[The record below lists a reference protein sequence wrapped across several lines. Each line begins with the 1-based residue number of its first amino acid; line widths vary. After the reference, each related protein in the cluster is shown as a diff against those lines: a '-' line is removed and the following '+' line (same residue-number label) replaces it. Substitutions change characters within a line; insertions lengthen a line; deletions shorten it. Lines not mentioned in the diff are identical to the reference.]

1 MKILLESDAVHGA
14 EQGPAGNLPE
24 DNDAEGDVMADVVL
38 HNNPLLSSVE
48 WLTIESILFVK

>member
-14 EQGPAGNLPE
+14 EQGSAGNLPE

-38 HNNPLLSSVE
+38 HNNPPFEFRGVANNRFN
-48 WLTIESILFVK
+48 SIC